1 MNLSQKLFVAR
12 KLAIVTL
19 FSMFVQLVTP
29 VAAFALTSG
38 PSSPEFSSFEP
49 VATNNMVDLFSG
61 DFTYNIPVLDIPG
74 AHGGGYAM
82 SLSYHSGASLEEEAS
97 WVGYG
102 WTLNPGAINHG
113 KQGFSDDWDGVPINY
128 YNKTKPNK
136 TVNIFGSAG
145 IEAFSQDFSAE
156 DLPFNLGGFSLGA
169 GISYNNYKGYRWNVD
184 IGANI
189 GGGTISLGYNI
200 NNSGDYPFR
209 LDVSPMA
216 LLSFATMSLKK
227 KEEQKKAAKKAKA
240 AKDEKMEALNKS
252 TDFLKNSAST
262 GGPSSF
268 ASGYGLHDLNIE
280 RAFPKGTNR
289 YSGFRV
295 SIEASL
301 LSTPAGLPLGFTA
314 GLSGA
319 YNKQI
324 SNNSQGKAFGYMNTS
339 NSMVDDVL
347 KENAQQDYR
356 VENRD
361 AVFDNKT
368 PFIGIPINDADNY
381 IVTGEGTMG
390 GFRCYNRSGMT
401 FKPEKIINTTLLF
414 NGGVDFTTGVSFG
427 VGASLASG
435 DHTLKTDT
443 WDVVGTIP
451 WNNNTPSENAD
462 GREPYFF
469 RFDSDMADGVFCKA
483 PTLTP
488 AASAVESN
496 PNFSTESYLNSFIN
510 NIAAIGERYGINSS
524 TLSDNNKRVKRSSF
538 IDYNTFAEGSTSI
551 GSVNPYLYGKD
562 YAISSYLSNITNA
575 DPTSSKPTN
584 NQIREFSTTNKDGM
598 TYTYGLPV
606 FARNEVNIAY
616 NASAIDPYYSTNGA
630 TIYGDSEQSTAYS
643 TDDGLTLTGNENET
657 PETQIGQATA
667 APYATNYLLT
677 AITTPDYQDRTN
689 DGPTDDDFGGY
700 TRFVYDKA
708 YGYGETEAGWYNWRT
723 PYNGFLYDKNS
734 IHNPNDDMAGAN
746 WGEKEV
752 YYLRYIETKTH
763 VAVFDLSEREDG
775 KGACVAAAADDECSG
790 TQTLYKLDKVTLF
803 AKKNTHDWSHSTKL
817 NALLSNSITSIFS
830 GQVLAT
836 LTAGNEKM
844 FEPIKSVNFAYDNSL
859 CTGLPNSTGSG
870 GKLTLKKVWFEYKN
884 IPTTTI
890 SPYEFAYNYP
900 NNGAV
905 FSSINPTYSFGNYGN
920 TTGIEQNPTYTTT
933 ALDSWQNYR
942 ADGETRQTNMQPW
955 VDQKPLTTFDPAAWQ
970 LKQITLPSGGQIL
983 VQYEQDDY
991 SYVQDK
997 WAHAMVSVSSLAEGN
1012 PNAEKTTIT
1021 LNTGTDLDA
1030 NNTAEDI
1037 KDMIN
1042 KEYVSTGKRMYF
1054 KFLFQLFDGD
1064 NSDNPLMCN
1073 LNEYIDGYAKVQSVS
1088 ANLSTLSIVFD
1099 GTGDELPMKKM
1110 CNYYL
1115 KAEANHKVSDTDC
1128 IEDELSLDEQDDPV
1142 AAVQDIANNLGD
1154 AQQVLN
1160 RKYKDVF
1167 VTQSYLRIPIRNKK
1181 GGGVR
1186 VKRLLSYNSGDTGP
1200 KSVFGNEYI
1209 YKTADCS
1216 TGVKKLISSGVATNE
1231 PSAAREE
1238 NILVDFIPRL
1248 KQTWLNKTLS
1258 GADKELTEGP
1268 LGESLL
1274 PSPSV
1279 GYSQVIVK
1287 NIHSGSTN
1295 PGFSINEFNT
1305 AKDYPFQY
1313 DATKM
1318 DKSLTYIPIY
1328 GIAINIIKNIRS
1340 ATQGFKFSINE
1351 MHGQAKSVTSY
1362 LGDYSIFS
1370 TDNDL
1375 LNALPCDKS
1384 ASIPPIPPPTHPLT
1398 ASTRT
1403 EYTYFEPG
1411 ENLPTITKQ
1420 SLIDPRDPTF
1430 FTSASWNGK
1439 LYQSAESMP
1448 LGQEIDV
1455 TMEGKTVKD
1464 NFHSYGVEVDF
1475 DAFLGS
1481 LIPIPFGCLAPEVTL
1496 NDAVLKTHAT
1506 TKVIHYPAVIK
1517 KIESTANGLTSTTE
1531 NKLFNR
1537 ETGEPIV
1544 TITYPYHDKTNLAS
1558 TPTIDESIVPFT
1570 DRGYVNYNF
1579 PASMQYANMSQKAKT
1594 ARMKFT
1600 QGSIS
1605 GTTLTITTPSIT
1617 NYHHYFSKGDI
1628 IVLTNG
1634 STNYSATVT
1643 TVNTTSVTIVK
1654 NKYILNLPS
1663 GTITNIEVIRS
1674 GNTNQLSA
1682 MAGSFTAYNIG
1693 TLAGD
1698 GTYTAPPAA
1707 VSSDWTLPASTYFN
1721 PTLPSPSP
1729 TPSYTPTNVVASS
1742 AVVYSDNSGGA
1753 NNLAT
1758 TSWNYNE
1765 PYEFYPPYAALN
1777 NPCSYT
1783 SDNIYEQNKRGKW
1796 RVHSTYA
1803 YEAKNAS
1810 TLSLKNTYTNVN
1822 PTLPDYSTYNET
1834 YTNPYPISTNST
1846 DKNYEAGCYTLDVF
1860 NWRNPGSTGLL
1871 QGSTGRWLRTNLITK
1886 YSPHGD
1892 PLEESNILGIKS
1904 CAKYGYNKTLP
1915 YLTAQNAEYNSVYFE
1930 SFENAYNI
1938 GSTCNQVTPSSTNQV
1953 YVEDECFVKNEF
1965 PLGHSGYYGYMI
1977 GNKPN
1982 TTPYQS
1988 LAIDVASSNF
1998 SLDAAVAA
2006 RPFSVKFWAK
2016 SSCSNNSTDEIASI
2030 ICKLRVNLG
2039 QGDGKITYLATSGD
2053 WHLFERIITTST
2065 TGLSAQIALQV
2076 SETCN
2081 VDCTQFTIDDVRI
2094 QPIDAQMNCYVYDT
2108 KTQQLLASFDDQ
2120 HFGTYYQ
2127 YNEKGQL
2134 VRKIIETERGK
2145 KTVQE
2150 NQYNVPNKPKTP

>member
-38 PSSPEFSSFEP
+38 PSAPEFSSFEP

-301 LSTPAGLPLGFTA
+301 LSTPSGLPLGFTA

-319 YNKQI
+319 YNKQTSI
-324 SNNSQGKAFGYMNTS
+324 NNKGIAFGYMNTH
-339 NSMVDDVL
+339 NSMVNDVL

-451 WNNNTPSENAD
+451 WNNNTPSTNAD

-488 AASAVESN
+488 AATAVESN
-496 PNFSTESYLNSFIN
+496 PNFSTESYLNSLIN
-510 NIAAIGERYGINSS
+510 NTAAIGQRYGIHST
-524 TLSDNNKRVKRSSF
+524 TLSDKNKRVKRSSF
-538 IDYNTFAEGSTSI
+538 IDYNTFADGKKTVVTT
-551 GSVNPYLYGKD
+551 GVAAVNPYLYGKD
-562 YAISSYLSNITNA
+562 PITATYMSSATAINETN
-575 DPTSSKPTN
+575 KPTD
-584 NQIREFSTTNKDGM
+584 NQIREFSTINKDGM

-616 NASAIDPYYSTNGA
+616 NASAIGSSTNGA

-643 TDDGLTLTGNENET
+643 TDDGLTLTGGET
-657 PETQIGQATA
+657 IETQIGQATA

-708 YGYGETEAGWYNWRT
+708 YGYGGDWYNWRT
-723 PYNGFLYDKNS
+723 PYSGFLYDKNS

-763 VAVFDLSEREDG
+763 VAVFDLSARVDG
-775 KGACVAAAADDECSG
+775 KGACAPADADDATSMCPNSKS
-790 TQTLYKLDKVTLF
+790 LYQLDKVTLF
-803 AKKNTHDWSHSTKL
+803 AKKNTLDWSHSTEL
-817 NALLSNSITSIFS
+817 NELLSNSITSIFS
-830 GQVLAT
+830 DAVLDT
-836 LTAGNEKM
+836 PGAGGEKM
-844 FEPIKSVNFAYDNSL
+844 FEPIKSVNFKYNTSL
-859 CTGLPNSTGSG
+859 CAGLPNSSN
-870 GKLTLKKVWFEYKN
+870 GKLTLEKVWFEYKN

-890 SPYEFAYNYP
+890 SPYEFAYAYPSP
-900 NNGAV
+900 NNN
-905 FSSINPTYSFGNYGN
+905 FTSINSAYTFGSYG
-920 TTGIEQNPTYTTT
+920 TTLTQNPSYDAT

-942 ADGETRQTNMQPW
+942 ADGVNRQTNMQPW
-955 VDQKPLTTFDPAAWQ
+955 VDQTPIGGFDPAAWQ
-970 LKQITLPSGGQIL
+970 LKKITLPSGGQIL

-997 WAHAMVSVSSLAEGN
+997 WAHAMVSVSNLAETVPPPGTGST
-1012 PNAEKTTIT
+1012 PYTTII

-1054 KFLFQLFDGD
+1054 KFLFQLFDGTSQGD
-1064 NSDNPLMCN
+1064 MLMCN
-1073 LNEYIDGYAKVQSVS
+1073 LNEYIDGYAKVQSVN
-1088 ANLSTLSIVFD
+1088 AGGNTLSIVFE
-1099 GTGDELPMKKM
+1099 GAGDELPMKKM

-1115 KAEANHKVSDTDC
+1115 KAEANHQVSDTDC
-1128 IEDELSLDEQDDPV
+1128 IEDASPPDEQDDPV
-1142 AAVQDIANNLGD
+1142 AAVQNIANNLGD
-1154 AQQVLN
+1154 AQQILA

-1167 VTQSYLRIPIRNKK
+1167 VEQSYLRIPIRNKK

-1384 ASIPPIPPPTHPLT
+1384 ASIPPTHPLT

-1411 ENLPTITKQ
+1411 ENLPTITAQ
-1420 SLIDPRDPTF
+1420 TSMDPRNPNF
-1430 FTSASWNGK
+1430 FSASATWDGK

-1464 NFHSYGVEVDF
+1464 NFHSYGVEFDF
-1475 DAFLGS
+1475 DAFLGA

-1506 TKVIHYPAVIK
+1506 TKVIHYPAVVK
-1517 KIESTANGLTSTTE
+1517 KITSTANGLTSTTE
-1531 NKLFNR
+1531 NKLFSR

-1544 TITYPYHDKTNLAS
+1544 TITYPYHDKVDIPA
-1558 TPTIDESIVPFT
+1558 TPINESIVPFT

-1628 IVLTNG
+1628 IVLTSG

-1654 NKYILNLPS
+1654 NKYILDLPS

-1698 GTYTAPPAA
+1698 GTYTAPTWAP
-1707 VSSDWTLPASTYFN
+1707 SLSLPLSLYFN
-1721 PTLPSPSP
+1721 PTLPSTNALY
-1729 TPSYTPTNVVASS
+1729 TPSNVVASS
-1742 AVVYSDNSGGA
+1742 AVVYSDNSVGA
-1753 NNLAT
+1753 DNANLN
-1758 TSWNYNE
+1758 SWSYNE
-1765 PYEFYPPYAALN
+1765 PYEFYPPYAGGK

-1783 SDNIYEQNKRGKW
+1783 SDNSYEQNKRGKW

-1803 YEAKNAS
+1803 YEANNAS
-1810 TLSLKNTYTNVN
+1810 TLSLKNTYTNGSVTPSSY
-1822 PTLPDYSTYNET
+1822 PTYATT
-1834 YTNPYPISTNST
+1834 YTDQYTTTLNST
-1846 DKNYEAGCYTLDVF
+1846 DKNYEAGCYTLEVF

-1871 QGSTGRWLRTNLITK
+1871 QVPISNTGRWLRTNLITK

-1930 SFENAYNI
+1930 SFENTYNI
-1938 GSTCNQVTPSSTNQV
+1938 SVSCQTPHSQV
-1953 YVEDECFVKNEF
+1953 YVEDECLVYNAF
-1965 PLGHSGYYGYMI
+1965 PPGHSGYYGYRI
-1977 GNKPN
+1977 GGAIN
-1982 TTPYQS
+1982 TPQYQS
-1988 LAIDVASSNF
+1988 LAIDVATTNFQLNTSSE
-1998 SLDAAVAA
+1998 
-2006 RPFSVKFWAK
+2006 RQFSVKFWAK

-2030 ICKLRVNLG
+2030 ICKLRANSG
-2039 QGDGKITYLATSGD
+2039 PGDGKCTYLATSGD

>member
-38 PSSPEFSSFEP
+38 PSAPEFSSFEP

-113 KQGFSDDWDGVPINY
+113 KQGFSDDWDGVPVNY

-209 LDVSPMA
+209 LDISPTA

-227 KEEQKKAAKKAKA
+227 KEEQKKAAKAAKV
-240 AKDEKMEALNKS
+240 AKDEKMAEFEGN
-252 TDFLKNSAST
+252 TDFLKNSASM
-262 GGPSSF
+262 GGSF
-268 ASGYGLHDLNIE
+268 ASGYGLHDLNTE
-280 RAFPKGTNR
+280 RAFPKGTNN

-301 LSTPAGLPLGFTA
+301 LATPSGLPLGFTA

-339 NSMVDDVL
+339 NSIVSGELVD
-347 KENAQQDYR
+347 KAQQDYR

-401 FKPEKIINTTLLF
+401 FKPQKVINTTLLF

-427 VGASLASG
+427 VGASIASG
-435 DHTLKTDT
+435 NHTLKTDA
-443 WDVVGTIP
+443 WDVSGTIP
-451 WNNNTPSENAD
+451 WNNNDPSSD

-488 AASAVESN
+488 AATAVESN

-510 NIAAIGERYGINSS
+510 NATAIGQRYGINST
-524 TLSDNNKRVKRSSF
+524 TLTDNNKRVKRSSF
-538 IDYNTFAEGSTSI
+538 IDYNTFAEGNTSI
-551 GSVNPYLYGKD
+551 GGIKPYLYGKD
-562 YAISSYLSNITNA
+562 DAINSYLANITNT

-584 NQIREFSTTNKDGM
+584 NQIREFSTINKDGM

-616 NASAIDPYYSTNGA
+616 NASAIIGSNPIENVA
-630 TIYGDSEQSTAYS
+630 TIYGNSGQNIAYS
-643 TDDGLTLTGNENET
+643 TDDGLTLTDGET
-657 PETQIGQATA
+657 IETQIGQATA

-689 DGPTDDDFGGY
+689 NGPTDDDFGGY

-723 PYNGFLYDKNS
+723 PYSGFLYDKNS

-763 VAVFDLSEREDG
+763 VAVFDLTERIDG
-775 KGACVAAAADDECSG
+775 KGACAPADADIYNGCSG
-790 TQTLYKLDKVTLF
+790 QSTLYKLDKVTLF
-803 AKKNTHDWSHSTKL
+803 AKKNTLDWSHSTKL
-817 NALLSNSITSIFS
+817 NALLSNSITTTFS
-830 GQVLAT
+830 DAVLAT
-836 LTAGNEKM
+836 LGAGGEKI
-844 FEPIKSVNFAYDNSL
+844 FEPIKSVNFKYNTSL
-859 CTGLPNSTGSG
+859 CTGLPNSAS
-870 GKLTLKKVWFEYKN
+870 GKLTLEKVWFEYKN

-890 SPYEFAYNYP
+890 SPYEFAYAYP
-900 NNGAV
+900 NNN
-905 FSSINPTYSFGNYGN
+905 FTSINPNYTFGSHGN
-920 TTGIEQNPTYTTT
+920 TLTQNPSYDAT

-942 ADGETRQTNMQPW
+942 AEGVDRQTNMQPW
-955 VDQKPLTTFDPAAWQ
+955 VDQTPIGGFDPAAWQ
-970 LKQITLPSGGQIL
+970 LKKITLPSGGQIL

-997 WAHAMVSVSSLAEGN
+997 IAHAMVSVSSLAEDN
-1012 PNAEKTTIT
+1012 PITGKTTIT
-1021 LNTGTDLDA
+1021 LNTGSDLGVDA
-1030 NNTAEDI
+1030 TAAEDI
-1037 KDMIN
+1037 KNMIN

-1054 KFLFQLFDGD
+1054 KFLFQIFDGTSED
-1064 NSDNPLMCN
+1064 DPLTCN
-1073 LNEYIDGYAKVQSVS
+1073 LNEYIDGYANVQSVS
-1088 ANLSTLSIVFD
+1088 VSGTSLKIVFE

-1115 KAEANHKVSDTDC
+1115 KAEANHQVNDTNC
-1128 IEDELSLDEQDDPV
+1128 EEDASSLDEQEDPL
-1142 AAVQDIANNLGD
+1142 AAVQNIANNLGD
-1154 AQQVLN
+1154 AQQILA

-1167 VTQSYLRIPIRNKK
+1167 VEQSYLRIPIRNKK

-1287 NIHSGSTN
+1287 NIHNGSTN

-1305 AKDYPFQY
+1305 AKDYPFEY

-1362 LGDYSIFS
+1362 LGDYSIFNIA
-1370 TDNDL
+1370 TMTNDPL
-1375 LNALPCDKS
+1375 LNALACKD
-1384 ASIPPIPPPTHPLT
+1384 APPPTYALT

-1403 EYTYFEPG
+1403 EYDYFKPG

-1420 SLIDPRDPTF
+1420 SQLDPRDPAF
-1430 FTSASWNGK
+1430 FSSSPTWDGK

-1464 NFHSYGVEVDF
+1464 NFHSYGVEFDF
-1475 DAFLGS
+1475 DAFLGA

-1506 TKVIHYPAVIK
+1506 TKVIHYPAVVK
-1517 KIESTANGLTSTTE
+1517 KITSTANGLKSITE
-1531 NKLFNR
+1531 NKLFSR

-1544 TITYPYHDKTNLAS
+1544 TITYPDH
-1558 TPTIDESIVPFT
+1558 ESMVPFT

-1594 ARMKFT
+1594 ARMKFAT
-1600 QGSIS
+1600 GSIS
-1605 GTTLTITTPSIT
+1605 GTTVSINVIPSLE

-1628 IVLTNG
+1628 IVFTSG
-1634 STNYSATVT
+1634 TTNYSATVT
-1643 TVNTTSVTIVK
+1643 AVNTTSVTIVK
-1654 NKYILNLPS
+1654 NKYSPILPTTGS
-1663 GTITNIEVIRS
+1663 VSNIEVIRS

-1721 PTLPSPSP
+1721 PTLPS
-1729 TPSYTPTNVVASS
+1729 TPSSTPFYTPSNVVASS
-1742 AVVYSDNSGGA
+1742 TVVYSDNSVGA
-1753 NNLAT
+1753 NNSAT
-1758 TSWNYNE
+1758 DVWAYNE

-1803 YEAKNAS
+1803 YEANNGS
-1810 TLSLKNTYTNVN
+1810 TLSLKDAYTNGSGIPSNYPTYATTYT
-1822 PTLPDYSTYNET
+1822 DQ
-1834 YTNPYPISTNST
+1834 YTTTNST
-1846 DKNYEAGCYTLDVF
+1846 DKNYEAGCYTLEVF
-1860 NWRNPGSTGLL
+1860 NWRNPTLTDGCVL

-1886 YSPHGD
+1886 YSAHGD

-1938 GSTCNQVTPSSTNQV
+1938 SATCNQVSTNQV
-1953 YVEDECFVKNEF
+1953 YVEDECLVNNEF
-1965 PLGHSGYYGYMI
+1965 SLGHSGYYGYMI

-1982 TTPYQS
+1982 ATPYQS
-1988 LAIDVASSNF
+1988 LAIDVATTNFQLNTSSE
-1998 SLDAAVAA
+1998 
-2006 RPFSVKFWAK
+2006 RQFSVKFWAK

-2030 ICKLRVNLG
+2030 ICKLRANSG
-2039 QGDGKITYLATSGD
+2039 PGDGKCTYLATSGD
-2053 WHLFERIITTST
+2053 WHLFERIITTNSNV
-2065 TGLSAQIALQV
+2065 LHVQIELQT
-2076 SETCN
+2076 SQTCTVN
-2081 VDCTQFTIDDVRI
+2081 CTQFTIDDVRI
-2094 QPIDAQMNCYVYDT
+2094 QPIDAQMNCYVYDK

-2150 NQYNVPNKPKTP
+2150 NQYNVPNKLKTP